1 MADYIGQTI
10 GSRYMID
17 SRIGAGGMARVFK
30 AKDTRL
36 DRLVAVKIL
45 HEHLVDDP
53 SFKERFEREAK
64 LVASLNHPN
73 IVQIY
78 DYSSFE
84 RDDVPV
90 YYMVMPYLPGETL
103 RSQIDHCARQG
114 KGLPR
119 EQVVQTLDELCK
131 ALAYAHEQ
139 GMVHRDVKPGNVILD
154 GSGRA
159 VLSDFGIARML
170 ESTRL
175 TQDSL
180 TTGTPAY
187 MSPEQISGEP
197 GDARS
202 DLYSLGI
209 ILYEMLTG
217 RPPYDDEGGLSVV
230 LKHLHAPIP
239 RISDRLATPEPALDA
254 FFLRALAKE
263 PDERFQTAAAL
274 DAAFRQALLGEDG
287 GTVIVQ
293 ATAPKAQAILP
304 APTANR
310 TIPLIWLI
318 PVIALIAL
326 VGLGLLLLSRRND
339 TDSIDVS
346 TPSVAP
352 ERAVPGIDFNVNAFT
367 TQFEPEEPEL
377 ALWPG
382 TEPGIMTRV
391 FLPDGIYR
399 LTNEQPGSAHTTLL
413 QVPSPYYN
421 VTLVLS
427 AALSAENPDSSAFGI
442 VFRYQD
448 EDNYN
453 VFAVDG
459 RGRFSIWVRENAMW
473 RELRGA
479 EERWTTGE
487 FVRPLGQSNILRINI
502 SDENLVGF
510 VNFQPIIRL
519 EESTFAEGRIGIYLA
534 APDDGTASLEV
545 DSFEVYPIVP
555 AMTEG

>member
-1 MADYIGQTI
+1 
-10 GSRYMID
+10 
-17 SRIGAGGMARVFK
+17 MARVFK

-36 DRLVAVKIL
+36 DRPVAVKIL

-53 SFKERFEREAK
+53 SFKDRFEREAK

-84 RDDVPV
+84 RDDVQV

-103 RSQIDHCARQG
+103 RSQIDQCARQG

-119 EQVVQTLDELCK
+119 DQVVQTLDELCK
-131 ALAYAHEQ
+131 ALAYAHEH

-154 GSGRA
+154 GAGRA

-239 RISDRLATPEPALDA
+239 TISDRLAKPEPALDA

-274 DAAFRQALLGEDG
+274 DAAFRQALLGDG
-287 GTVIVQ
+287 GATVIVQ
-293 ATAPKAQAILP
+293 ATAPKAPAIRL

-318 PVIALIAL
+318 PVIAL
-326 VGLGLLLLSRRND
+326 VGFGLLLLRTQND
-339 TDSIDVS
+339 ADRIGGSATSA
-346 TPSVAP
+346 AP
-352 ERAVPGIDFNVNAFT
+352 EQAVPGIDFNVDAFT
-367 TQFEPEEPEL
+367 TQFELGEPDL

-382 TEPGIMTRV
+382 TEPGIMTRT

-413 QVPSPYYN
+413 QVTSPYYN

-427 AALSAENPDSSAFGI
+427 AALYPENPDSSAFGI

-453 VFAVDG
+453 VFAIDG

-473 RELRGA
+473 RELRGV
-479 EERWTTGE
+479 EERWTSSE
-487 FVRPLGQSNILRINI
+487 FVRPLGESNILRINI

-510 VNFQPIIRL
+510 VNYQPIIRL

-534 APDDGTASLEV
+534 APDDGTASLDV

-555 AMTEG
+555 AMTDG